1 MMRKYWIAP
10 LLAALVFAGA
20 CETTGT
26 KPEKV
31 PTYADADAALQQFIG
46 ANYKAA
52 DMLLGFPVSAAP
64 AAVNNFDKFGAGS
77 NDGGPILVATLAD
90 VSFLERSSPLGR
102 LISEQ
107 LVSRIAQ
114 LGRPVVEMKL
124 RSNVFV
130 QNNNGEFLLTREV
143 RELASNQNAS
153 AVLVGTYAESGPVV
167 FVSLKLVNPAN
178 SIVLSSYDYALPA
191 DQVVRRLLAVR
202 R

>member
-1 MMRKYWIAP
+1 MMMRKYWIAP
-10 LLAALVFAGA
+10 LLAALVLVGA
-20 CETTGT
+20 CATT
-26 KPEKV
+26 KSE
-31 PTYADADAALQQFIG
+31 PTYADADTALKQFIG

-52 DMLLGFPVSAAP
+52 DMLLAGHSQVP
-64 AAVNNFDKFGAGS
+64 AVNNFNAAP
-77 NDGGPILVATLAD
+77 GPILVATLAD

-124 RSNVFV
+124 RSSVFV

-153 AVLVGTYAESGPVV
+153 AVLVGTYAESGTVV

-178 SIVLSSYDYALPA
+178 SIVQSSYDYALPI
-191 DQVVRRLLAVR
+191 DQVVRRLLSSR